1 MATPYVLGR
10 FARRTGDA
18 LALSLPLSFPDR
30 EAIINMTFVVV
41 LFTLLVPGLT
51 MEPLV
56 RFLGMAPKK

>member
-30 EAIINMTFVVV
+30 EAIINMTFGVV

-51 MEPLV
+51 MSHW
-56 RFLGMAPKK
+56 